1 MVVSKK
7 EDPDYVVKVEKAIA
21 EKYGEDTI
29 INPKSNWNKEK
40 EQKYV
45 EGLRQFYDRKKEKE
59 TKIKVDEF
67 YISEKMI
74 SKQTNRD
81 CPVCDTYS
89 FDSKDDLYMVKF
101 DCCYKCY
108 IQFVEHRE
116 ERWNSGWRPKK
127 Q

>member
-116 ERWNSGWRPKK
+116 ERWNSGW
-127 Q
+127 